1 MKYII
6 ITLIILYKSTAGLA
20 QKANLDSL
28 VKSSQKLPAV
38 MEFKAKD
45 GTIINSGNIVITD
58 KSKTGID
65 GSMKPIFMMDGK
77 EINEF
82 ELKSLDVNSIEKL
95 DVYKGETAIMR
106 YGEKA
111 KDGAIVITLKKK

>member
-20 QKANLDSL
+20 QKSNLDSL
-28 VKSSQKLPAV
+28 ASSPKLPAV

-58 KSKTGID
+58 KSKTGLD
-65 GSMKPIFMMDGK
+65 DSKKPIFMMDGK